1 MFWEPHLLTL
11 RVNAN
16 SVNAAATA
24 EDEDEMRMRPRVE
37 SSELSSGRRWQN
49 GARPEGKW
57 VGRRRKRDS
66 GRRKGSEQKG

>member
-49 GARPEGKW
+49 GARPEGT
-57 VGRRRKRDS
+57 
-66 GRRKGSEQKG
+66 